1 VLAGAHHC
9 LILWEDRMRGSSADA
24 PSSKDVGTVHRL
36 YIDGLRRSIATQSI
50 LFRNEDVNR
59 RRGPH
64 LYFPTIL
71 PPTKIFFLGRR
82 NIVNFPEYTKPA
94 VWGAIA
100 GAVAMVIVGFSSLGW
115 TTAGTAQRLAKQS
128 ADEAVVAALVP
139 VCVAK
144 AKLDSVELAR
154 FEAEPSSYTRGQ
166 MVTAAGWANFGGETT
181 PDYALARA
189 CSEKLEAMKAN

>member
-1 VLAGAHHC
+1 MRLPER
-9 LILWEDRMRGSSADA
+9 IWERFIVFTSTGFG
-24 PSSKDVGTVHRL
+24 V
-36 YIDGLRRSIATQSI
+36 RSGHNRF

-64 LYFPTIL
+64 LYFSTIL

-100 GAVAMVIVGFSSLGW
+100 GAVAMVIVGFSSMGW
-115 TTAGTAQRLAKQS
+115 TTAATAQRLAKQS

-139 VCVAK
+139 V
-144 AKLDSVELAR
+144 
-154 FEAEPSSYTRGQ
+154 
-166 MVTAAGWANFGGETT
+166 
-181 PDYALARA
+181 
-189 CSEKLEAMKAN
+189 